1 VPLQIAAKMA
11 ESAAVRPEPSPE
23 HWSTHALTFGARDTS
38 TQERTPGQLRSLWR
52 REDLPSSPT
61 AQRAAWRTPWL
72 SPHLV
77 KPAPLALVLQ
87 TRSFWRSPGWRQ
99 VVRRVT
105 AGGVTLGG
113 WMTLVWMGAA
123 LLMGFRD
130 DQLRTI
136 LFTLVTAGAV
146 VWHAPR
152 LLLLR
157 GPVQRLRQLMR
168 FDRASALPAPI
179 TSGAWQRV
187 RGQVLDGPTFES
199 ATGKPCVVAYYI
211 GDRAGPAVPPQ
222 EQPQGEAHATTF
234 RLILPSREV
243 VRVLIEH
250 ARFLTR
256 PVAVDAPFLKGE
268 PLAVLPLTTR
278 TGAGA
283 RAQILHEELIAP
295 GDHIE
300 LLGCFHRTL
309 DRAGSAGSRTPAV
322 ETIVTGEARR
332 PLLLRA
338 LRAESLR

>member
-1 VPLQIAAKMA
+1 MA
-11 ESAAVRPEPSPE
+11 EWAAVRPEPSPD
-23 HWSTHALTFGARDTS
+23 HWSPHALTFDARETS

-52 REDLPSSPT
+52 REDLISSPT
-61 AQRAAWRTPWL
+61 ARRAAWRMRL

-77 KPAPLALVLQ
+77 KPAPNALVLQ

-105 AGGVTLGG
+105 AGGTTL
-113 WMTLVWMGAA
+113 LWMGTP
-123 LLMGFRD
+123 LLMGFD

-136 LFTLVTAGAV
+136 LLTLVAAGAV

-179 TSGAWQRV
+179 TSGGWQRV
-187 RGQVLDGPTFES
+187 RGQVLEGPTFES

-211 GDRAGPAVPPQ
+211 GDRAGPAVPPE
-222 EQPQGEAHATTF
+222 EQPQGEAHATSF
-234 RLILPSREV
+234 RVILPSREV

-250 ARFLTR
+250 ARFLPR
-256 PVAVDAPFLKGE
+256 PVAVDAPFLDGE

-309 DRAGSAGSRTPAV
+309 DRGGSAGSRTPAV
-322 ETIVTGEARR
+322 ETIVTGDARR
-332 PLLLRA
+332 PLLLRGA
-338 LRAESLR
+338 RAESLR

>member
-1 VPLQIAAKMA
+1 MA
-11 ESAAVRPEPSPE
+11 EWAAVRPEPSPE
-23 HWSTHALTFGARDTS
+23 HWSPHALTFGTRDTS

-52 REDLPSSPT
+52 REDLTSSPT
-61 AQRAAWRTPWL
+61 ARRAAWRMRL

-77 KPAPLALVLQ
+77 KPAPNALVLQ

-105 AGGVTLGG
+105 AGGTTL
-113 WMTLVWMGAA
+113 LWMGTP
-123 LLMGFRD
+123 LLMGFD

-136 LFTLVTAGAV
+136 LLTLVAAGAV

-179 TSGAWQRV
+179 TSGGWQRV
-187 RGQVLDGPTFES
+187 RGQVLEGPTFES

-211 GDRAGPAVPPQ
+211 GDRAGPAVPPE

-234 RLILPSREV
+234 RVILPSREV

-250 ARFLTR
+250 ARFLPR
-256 PVAVDAPFLKGE
+256 AVAVAAPFLNRE

-309 DRAGSAGSRTPAV
+309 DRGGSAGSRTPAV

-332 PLLLRA
+332 PLLLRSSPR
-338 LRAESLR
+338 RAAS